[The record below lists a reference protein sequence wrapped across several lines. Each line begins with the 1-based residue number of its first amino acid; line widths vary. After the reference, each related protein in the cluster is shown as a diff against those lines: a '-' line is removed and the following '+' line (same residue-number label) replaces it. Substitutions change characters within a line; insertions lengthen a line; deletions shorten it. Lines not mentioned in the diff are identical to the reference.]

1 MHRSVR
7 SYPKSHEDVPLGP
20 NINVA
25 IAVWPE
31 LILQI
36 AKIWFDWWKLLKF
49 DLTDGL
55 HPSVS
60 NLSKCFDFQPNLN
73 EAFLICPDLIEAVW

>member
-31 LILQI
+31 LIYSSLLEFTQI
-36 AKIWFDWWKLLKF
+36 NTICGNISNFTQSWMKLSQFVQISLRLLKF
-49 DLTDGL
+49 VQMLKL
-55 HPSVS
+55 
-60 NLSKCFDFQPNLN
+60 L
-73 EAFLICPDLIEAVW
+73 